1 MKTYDTGSFRDPT
14 GRVFYSDNKIYRE
27 IFPSGLEKYNFIKN
41 TNILQELVEKQYLVN
56 SFESKDDEHLKSKK
70 DSIIVR
76 HKKIDYI
83 SYPYEWSF
91 SQLQDAAIFHLD
103 LQLFLLEKNAKLV
116 DASAYNVQ
124 FLNNKPIFI
133 DLLSIDKYKEGEFWA
148 AHKQFCE
155 NFLNPLILASKKS
168 INFNNLFRGNLNGI
182 STGELCSMLNFFD
195 YLNPVIFINVYML
208 NIIENRSKRDPIKTI
223 NSIKNK
229 KGLSKSSFKFLLLR
243 LKKFIKKLKINNQV
257 TVWENYSE
265 TNTYSDEEEVKKI
278 EIVENF
284 FQANNFRIL
293 ADLGCN
299 DGKYSK
305 IASKNKI
312 EKIIAFDFDLKVID
326 KAYLYCK
333 KNNLN
338 ILPLYLDFS
347 NPSSNLGWLEK
358 ERKSFK
364 TRANFDCILALALIH
379 HLAIAKNI
387 PLTDAIDF
395 LISLAPK
402 GLIEFVPKED
412 PTVKLM
418 MSLKGD
424 IFPDYTEEN
433 FKRILEKKVKI
444 EKIITVSKTNRKIY
458 EYTRL

>member
-14 GRVFYSDNKIYRE
+14 GRVFYSNNKIYRE
-27 IFPSGLEKYNFIKN
+27 IFSSGFEKYNFIKKN
-41 TNILQELVEKQYLVN
+41 DILSDLVEKKYLVN
-56 SFESKDDEHLKSKK
+56 SFESKEDEHLKSKK
-70 DSIIVR
+70 DSIIIR
-76 HKKIDYI
+76 HEKIDYI

-103 LQLFLLEKNAKLV
+103 LQLYLLEKNAKLI
-116 DASAYNVQ
+116 DASAYNIQ
-124 FLNNKPIFI
+124 FHNNKPIFI
-133 DLLSIDKYKEGEFWA
+133 DLLSIEKYQEGEFWS

-168 INFNNLFRGNLNGI
+168 INFNNLFRGNLNGV

-195 YLNPVIFINVYML
+195 FLSPVIFINVYML
-208 NIIENRSKRDPIKTI
+208 NIIENRSKRDPLKTV

-243 LKKFIKKLKINNQV
+243 LKKFISKLKIKNQV
-257 TVWENYSE
+257 TVWENYSD
-265 TNTYSDEEEVKKI
+265 TNTYSDNEEIKKI
-278 EIVENF
+278 EVVENF
-284 FQANNFRIL
+284 LQLNDFKML

-299 DGKYSK
+299 DGKYSRL
-305 IASKNKI
+305 ASKNKI

-326 KAYLYCK
+326 RAYLYCK

-347 NPSSNLGWLEK
+347 NPSSNLGWLEN
-358 ERKSFK
+358 ERKGFIK
-364 TRANFDCILALALIH
+364 RANFDSILALALIH

-387 PLTDAIDF
+387 PLSDAIDF
-395 LISLAPK
+395 LTSLAPK

-424 IFPDYTEEN
+424 IFPNYTEEN
-433 FKRILEKKVKI
+433 FKKLLEKKVKI